1 MNNSVSHSETGAR
14 APIFDAHLHVFPGV
28 LRASG
33 NVSLRHGLIL
43 EEGGV
48 IEQFLPPSFA
58 DSTSPAEA
66 ALAHMNAAGVDRAL
80 LTTGPTYGIHDD
92 YNALVVRQ
100 WPDRFLSLTLYKPFL
115 GAAAADDLEKW
126 IRDAGFVGLKIEVP
140 ETRRIWKTDVNLLGA
155 TEMAVWERLDK
166 YGGLLMIHPDPGV
179 SQVDDLLAIAERF
192 TKIRILV
199 AHLGQPPN
207 DGWRDQVRLARHD
220 RIFLDCAAL
229 PWWYRQDGY
238 PFRPAQD
245 ALAWAVS
252 EVGAH
257 KILWGSDYP
266 TLLLDATYPQLLNW
280 IGHSDLLSD
289 DDKANIFGG
298 AARRLFEGL
307 PVLASSKTI
316 SA

>member
-1 MNNSVSHSETGAR
+1 MSNSVSHNATTPGV
-14 APIFDAHLHVFPGV
+14 PTFDAHLHVFPAV
-28 LRASG
+28 LRATG

-58 DSTSPAEA
+58 DSTSPVEL
-66 ALAHMNAAGVDRAL
+66 ALAHMNLAGVDRAL

-92 YNALVVRQ
+92 YNALAIRQ
-100 WPDRFLSLTLYKPFL
+100 WPDRFLSLTLFKPFL

-140 ETRRIWKTDVNLLGA
+140 ETRRIWKTDVTLVGA
-155 TEMAVWERLDK
+155 TEMSVWEQLDE

-179 SQVDDLLAIAERF
+179 SQVHDLLAIAERF

-207 DGWRDQVRLARHD
+207 DGWQDQVRLAQHD

-229 PWWYRQDGY
+229 PWWFRQDGY
-238 PFRPAQD
+238 PFLPAQD

-252 EVGAH
+252 EVGSH

-280 IGHSDLLSD
+280 IERSELLSD
-289 DDKANIFGG
+289 DDKRNIFGG
-298 AARRLFEGL
+298 AAQRLFESL
-307 PVLASSKTI
+307 PVLASTKTMG
-316 SA
+316 A